1 MGNSSEDGRVR
12 VAVIPAAGFGTRFLP
27 GTKAIPKEMLPIV
40 NRPAIQVIAEE
51 AHASG
56 ITDFVL
62 VTGRNKG
69 EIVDHFDRAP
79 ELEAALSKSG
89 KQELLDR
96 VVEPVSMMNVCS
108 IRQHAALGLGHAVL
122 RSRSLVG
129 EHPFVVML
137 PDDLVQAREPFLKKL
152 ISVYEENQKPAIA
165 LTWGPASIVK

>member
-69 EIVDHFDRAP
+69 EIVDHFDRAQQ
-79 ELEAALSKSG
+79 G
-89 KQELLDR
+89 K
-96 VVEPVSMMNVCS
+96 
-108 IRQHAALGLGHAVL
+108 
-122 RSRSLVG
+122 
-129 EHPFVVML
+129 L
-137 PDDLVQAREPFLKKL
+137 PPTDFHRHCRHRLQ
-152 ISVYEENQKPAIA
+152 SVR
-165 LTWGPASIVK
+165 G